1 MHQHQGIKILKAT
14 AFKHMHMNTKS
25 IHHYG
30 CSILPYNQE
39 PSSTL
44 PRDGHVAASIEHLRQ
59 QLSAKEEECREKD
72 EVIRDKD
79 ESLKEKDSLIREKDE
94 ALMEKDEVIREKDEV
109 IREKSATN
117 QAQQAE
123 IQRLSDQLAVS
134 QKVS

>member
-72 EVIRDKD
+72 EVIR
-79 ESLKEKDSLIREKDE
+79 EKDE